1 MRGMRGVPHQAPAST
16 LQQVLERLLEKT
28 VTTKVLIDTK
38 IGMTVKAARCGFM
51 ASGVCRMARRR
62 IRVRSQAPPQTL
74 TCNCEA
80 QTLHCCRVLLRIL
93 LLLLHDLRTNTRVWR
108 SSFLWCISVGLPVCL
123 VMSVHAPTRKHSDG
137 KVAEL
142 ANALTSKWKEVVKAR
157 GGGGVGGGLPLDSL

>member
-1 MRGMRGVPHQAPAST
+1 MRGVPHQAPAST
-16 LQQVLERLLEKT
+16 LQQVRERLLEKT

-80 QTLHCCRVLLRIL
+80 QTLHWCRVLLRI

-108 SSFLWCISVGLPVCL
+108 SKLFAVYISGPASVVC
-123 VMSVHAPTRKHSDG
+123 A
-137 KVAEL
+137 
-142 ANALTSKWKEVVKAR
+142 W
-157 GGGGVGGGLPLDSL
+157 